1 MKLSKFLGTYD
12 FDSLPFDWGENYKLP
27 NISEKDL
34 VIYEMNVWAFTSDE
48 SSGLDSNIRGSYLS
62 MIEKIPH
69 LLKLGINAVE
79 LLPVFEF
86 DELEFQKLPNPI
98 DHMNKA
104 KDNDSDH
111 NVDFAAGNVKL
122 ITTKEAWDQYLEE
135 ARRAGK
141 IVSFPLVYSVGR

>member
-1 MKLSKFLGTYD
+1 M
-12 FDSLPFDWGENYKLP
+12 LPFG
-27 NISEKDL
+27 ITEKE
-34 VIYEMNVWAFTSDE
+34 V
-48 SSGLDSNIRGSYLS
+48 
-62 MIEKIPH
+62 IPH

-111 NVDFAAGNVKL
+111 NVDFAARNVKL